1 MTERATRDEQIA
13 AIDRMI
19 DEVTWQA
26 QKQAIQTL
34 MRPDLD
40 LTLPQ
45 MITLLAIRA
54 HGPCRM
60 GTLVEATRQ
69 SGGTV
74 TGIVDRLI
82 DDGLMARTH
91 AIDDR
96 RAVEVALTPAGAER
110 LRLVG
115 MARHED
121 MCRLLAH
128 FDDNQLAEFERLLR
142 MLTLALHDELARGD
156 RGKAVDA

>member
-1 MTERATRDEQIA
+1 MTERVTRDDQIA

-19 DEVTWQA
+19 DEVAWQA

-82 DDGLMARTH
+82 DDGLVARAH

-96 RAVEVALTPAGAER
+96 RAVEVALTSAGEER
-110 LRLVG
+110 AQRVNV
-115 MARHED
+115 ARHED
-121 MCRLLAH
+121 MRRLLAN
-128 FDDNQLAEFERLLR
+128 FDDVQLGEFERLLR

-156 RGKAVDA
+156 RSKAVEA

>member
-19 DEVTWQA
+19 DEVAWQA

-34 MRPDLD
+34 IRPELD

-60 GTLVEATRQ
+60 GALVEATRQ

-74 TGIVDRLI
+74 TGIIDRLI
-82 DDGLMARTH
+82 ADGLVERAHST
-91 AIDDR
+91 DDR
-96 RAVEVALTPAGAER
+96 RAVEVALTAAGEEHAR
-110 LRLVG
+110 PVLD
-115 MARHED
+115 ARHDD
-121 MCRLLAH
+121 MCRILGR
-128 FDDNQLAEFERLLR
+128 FDERELAEFERLLR
-142 MLTLALHDELARGD
+142 LLIEALHDELAQSD
-156 RGKAVDA
+156 RGKASDA

>member
-1 MTERATRDEQIA
+1 MTERATREEHIA

-34 MRPDLD
+34 MGPEID
-40 LTLPQ
+40 LTMPQ
-45 MITLLAIRA
+45 MVTLLVIRE
-54 HGPCRM
+54 HGACRM

-82 DDGLMARTH
+82 QDGLVERAH
-91 AIDDR
+91 AADDR
-96 RAVEVALTPAGAER
+96 RAVEVRLTAAGEER
-110 LRLVG
+110 ARRVIV
-115 MARHED
+115 ARHED
-121 MCRLLAH
+121 MCRILAR
-128 FDDNQLAEFERLLR
+128 FGDGQLAEFAHLLR
-142 MLTLALHDELARGD
+142 LFIQALHDDLAGGD
-156 RGKAVDA
+156 QKAVGG

>member
-1 MTERATRDEQIA
+1 MSEHARRDEYIA

-19 DEVTWQA
+19 DEVAWQA

-60 GTLVEATRQ
+60 GTLVDATRQ

-82 DDGLMARTH
+82 SDGLAARAH
-91 AIDDR
+91 ATDDR
-96 RAVEVALTPAGAER
+96 RAVEV
-110 LRLVG
+110 
-115 MARHED
+115 
-121 MCRLLAH
+121 
-128 FDDNQLAEFERLLR
+128 
-142 MLTLALHDELARGD
+142 
-156 RGKAVDA
+156 